1 MNLPHFQTCLDE
13 LFEVEEGTIQPET
26 VVQEIDGWS
35 SLTFMGLI
43 ALVDEE
49 FEVTLSP
56 ATVLAATTVTDLWTA
71 IEHTRTGEAA
81 A

>member
-1 MNLPHFQTCLDE
+1 MDQTHFFACLEE
-13 LFEVEEGTIQPET
+13 LFELNTGAVQADS

-49 FEVTLSP
+49 YEVTLSP
-56 ATVLAATTVTDLWTA
+56 GTVLAANTVGDLWGA
-71 IEHTRTGEAA
+71 ITHAKTGAA
-81 A
+81 AA

>member
-1 MNLPHFQTCLDE
+1 MDQSHFLTLLDE
-13 LFEVEEGTIQPET
+13 LFELEDGAIQPET

-56 ATVLAATTVTDLWTA
+56 TTVLGASTVGDLWAA
-71 IEHTRTGEAA
+71 IVQAKTGAA
-81 A
+81 AA